1 MEYSLAET
9 YNYIHFFFEEPI
21 ISNIQDIYFKQNL
34 NIDYINRSYLS
45 YYYEKTVDTNT
56 YIFNGIFKDGYFII
70 LIDILDKTLNISIY
84 DKNVILTKLD
94 WEYYKFKDELYLW
107 KLKLD
112 KNKKYQYFKIQLR
125 NFMLENNDLD
135 LEQILSIYKINSLDL
150 FINKKDFT
158 KKNKIKSFLGF

>member
-1 MEYSLAET
+1 MEYSLAES
-9 YNYIHFFFEEPI
+9 YNYIHFFFEKPI
-21 ISNIQDIYFKQNL
+21 INNIQDIYFKQNL

-45 YYYEKTVDTNT
+45 YYYEKTIDTNT
-56 YIFNGIFKDGYFII
+56 YTFNGIFKDGYFII

-84 DKNVILTKLD
+84 DKNIIITKLE

-107 KLKLD
+107 KIKLD
-112 KNKKYQYFKIQLR
+112 KNKKHQYFKIQLR

-150 FINKKDFT
+150 LINKKDFT